1 MKVLT
6 IILGVLLAICGV
18 VCLTSPEATFI
29 ETGYV
34 VAIMLLVYGVIGVIA
49 VIARRVRPSFLWAAI
64 PAIIIGVISLF
75 FPSDK
80 MNIHIVLV
88 YLLAVWFVLQGISSM
103 YMSIRVRYFDR
114 GWFLGLLLGILSIC
128 LGVYTALHPT
138 LGAFTIGVL
147 VGIYLIEA
155 GMDLIVIGAMIGRV
169 ESVAKGAQAVVD
181 GAREAFNE
189 AYNEVVNSFEQA
201 AQNDAPGAGGASDA
215 ADAPDAGASNDASD
229 TTDAS
234 NTEDHEA

>member
-18 VCLTSPEATFI
+18 ICLTSPEATFV

-34 VAIMLLVYGVIGVIA
+34 VAIMLLVYGVIGIIG
-49 VIARRVRPSFLWAAI
+49 VIARRVRPSFLWACI

-88 YLLAVWFVLQGISSM
+88 YLLAVWFILQGISSI
-103 YMSIRVRYFDR
+103 YMAVRVRFFDR
-114 GWFLGLLLGILSIC
+114 GWFLGLIVGILSIC

-147 VGIYLIEA
+147 VGIYMIEA
-155 GMDLIVIGAMIGRV
+155 GIDLIVIGAMIGRV

-181 GAREAFNE
+181 GAKEAFNE
-189 AYNEVVNSFEQA
+189 AYNEVMGSFEQNDAPGAGSASDA
-201 AQNDAPGAGGASDA
+201 ADAPGAGGASDA
-215 ADAPDAGASNDASD
+215 PDASASDDASD
-229 TTDAS
+229 
-234 NTEDHEA
+234 TEDHEA